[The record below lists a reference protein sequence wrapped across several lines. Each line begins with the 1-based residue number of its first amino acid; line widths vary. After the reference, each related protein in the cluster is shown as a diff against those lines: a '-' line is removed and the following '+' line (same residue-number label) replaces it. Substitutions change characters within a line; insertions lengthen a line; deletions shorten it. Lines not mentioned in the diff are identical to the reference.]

1 MNRREF
7 LLQSVR
13 VETAGKAAGALGSA
27 WKEMTR
33 ALREATG
40 AGNRPANG
48 SMCLRRREP
57 DESTAPVVPAT
68 PDSNT
73 AGAVT
78 AVTAVT
84 AEPVAADERVQR
96 ILRAREQCR
105 TAGG

>member
-33 ALREATG
+33 ALREAAG
-40 AGNRPANG
+40 AGDRPAKG

-57 DESTAPVVPAT
+57 DESNAPVVPTA

-73 AGAVT
+73 DGGDGA
-78 AVTAVT
+78 AVT
-84 AEPVAADERVQR
+84 AEPVPADERVQR